1 MLDQPSDQTDAAVPD
16 TTILSPAELES
27 IRRPYRGARLLPR
40 RAYHD
45 AAILEWEREHIL
57 RRDWVI
63 VGRVDEA
70 AAPGTYF
77 LTELDG
83 EPLLVVRGRDTT
95 LRAFYNVC
103 RHRGTA
109 VVEETCGTAVRFQCP
124 YHAWI
129 YDLEGKLIRAKH
141 TDDLDDFSFEGYGL
155 VPVRC
160 ETWQG
165 FVFLNLDPDAAPLRE
180 QLGDLDEHLARFD
193 FRDLRS
199 ARTITYDVAAN
210 WKFIAENYSECY
222 HCPPLHPQLNK
233 LTPYDVGGDY
243 APEGAWQGGW
253 MELVAG
259 AETMALDGGQG
270 SRNGRPA
277 MCGMTA
283 QDERRIFYYV
293 VWPLAFLSIHP
304 DYLLVHRLLPVAP
317 DRTTVICQLL
327 FEPGTMAQPDF
338 DASDAIAFW
347 DLTNSQ
353 DWHVCEMQ
361 QRGTRSR
368 SWISG
373 RYSNQEASVHA
384 FDLMVAERYAGLPF
398 SATRTVRERYDV
410 APPKEAP
417 IGQLD
422 AGLRASTT
430 IGAEN
435 GAHDAAGRDPH
446 EHDHPTT
453 GRGSHEHATAR
464 TAARARATTPH

>member
-1 MLDQPSDQTDAAVPD
+1 MAERIPEAVPD
-16 TTILSPAELES
+16 TSILTAAELRS

-40 RAYHD
+40 KTYHEPTIFD
-45 AAILEWEREHIL
+45 WERDHVL

-70 AAPGTYF
+70 PDPGTYF
-77 LTELDG
+77 TTELDG
-83 EPLLVVRGRDTT
+83 EPLMVVRARDGV

-109 VVEETCGTAVRFQCP
+109 VVDEPCGKAVRFQCP

-129 YDLEGKLIRAKH
+129 YDLEGKLVRAKH
-141 TDDLDDFSFEGYGL
+141 TEDLDDFSFETYGL
-155 VPVRC
+155 QPVGC
-160 ETWQG
+160 ATWQG
-165 FVFLNLDPDAAPLRE
+165 FVFLNLDPDAGPLAD
-180 QLGDLDEHLARFD
+180 QLGDLDEHLGRFD
-193 FRDLRS
+193 FTSLQA

-243 APEGAWQGGW
+243 APAGAWQGGW

-259 AETMALDGGQG
+259 AETMALDDGHG
-270 SRNGRPA
+270 SKHGRPP
-277 MCGMTA
+277 MCGMTTE
-283 QDERRIFYYV
+283 DERRIFYYV
-293 VWPLAFLSIHP
+293 LWPTVFLSIHP
-304 DYLLVHRLLPVAP
+304 DYLLVHRLVPVAP

-327 FEPGTMAQPDF
+327 FEPATMARPDF
-338 DASDAIAFW
+338 DPSNAIAFW

-361 QRGTRSR
+361 QRGTKSR
-368 SWISG
+368 SWVSG

-398 SATRTVRERYDV
+398 SASRTVRERYDV
-410 APPKEAP
+410 PPPKVAP
-417 IGQLD
+417 MGQMD
-422 AGLRASTT
+422 AGASFGATT
-430 IGAEN
+430 DAP
-435 GAHDAAGRDPH
+435 AASHDDAAHDPH

-453 GRGSHEHATAR
+453 GRGSHEHAEARTTAR
-464 TAARARATTPH
+464 SKATTGR

>member
-1 MLDQPSDQTDAAVPD
+1 MPTTASIAPD
-16 TTILSPAELES
+16 TGILTSEELAS
-27 IRRPYRGARLLPR
+27 IRRPYRAARLLPR
-40 RAYHD
+40 RAYHEPS
-45 AAILEWEREHIL
+45 ILDWERDRIL

-63 VGRVDEA
+63 VGRADEA
-70 AAPGTYF
+70 PDPGTYF

-83 EPLLVVRGRDTT
+83 EPLLVVRGPDSV

-109 VVEETCGTAVRFQCP
+109 VIEGPCGKAVRFQCP

-129 YDLEGKLIRAKH
+129 YDLEGKLVRAKH
-141 TDDLDDFSFEGYGL
+141 TDDLDEFSFEEYGL
-155 VPVRC
+155 VSVAC

-165 FVFLNLDPDAAPLRE
+165 FVFLNLDPEAAPLAG
-180 QLGDLDEHLARFD
+180 QLGDLVEHLGRFD
-193 FRDLRS
+193 FMALRP

-243 APEGAWQGGW
+243 APDGAWQGGW
-253 MELVAG
+253 QELVAG

-270 SRNGRPA
+270 SKHGRPA
-277 MCGMTA
+277 MCGMTPA
-283 QDERRIFYYV
+283 DERRIFYYV

-304 DYLLVHRLLPVAP
+304 DYLLVHRLIPVAP

-327 FEPGTMAQPDF
+327 FEPDTMARPDF
-338 DASDAIAFW
+338 DPTDAIAFW
-347 DLTNSQ
+347 DLTNTQ

-368 SWISG
+368 SWVSG

-384 FDLMVAERYAGLPF
+384 FDQMVAERYAGLPF
-398 SATRTVRERYDV
+398 SSTRTVRDRYD
-410 APPKEAP
+410 APPPKEAP
-417 IGQLD
+417 IGQMD
-422 AGLRASTT
+422 AGARHDTA
-430 IGAEN
+430 
-435 GAHDAAGRDPH
+435 AHDPR
-446 EHDHPTT
+446 EHDHPTP

-464 TAARARATTPH
+464 TTARTKATTRR